1 VQTDLTAQIA
11 AIRGW
16 LSHAISGDWRA
27 HLHAHPLESAL
38 VALMVVIAL
47 ACALACVPATSL
59 RSQRPRAAPAI
70 AIALCVTVAVVVLSV
85 ALPADWVA
93 TAIAT
98 VFLGVTGI
106 CVWRK
111 DDTVV
116 LQYGLALSGL
126 VTGSVRLPAALRRL
140 TVHVTW
146 ALGCAL
152 VCFVPFAFA
161 FPKYWGLLGP
171 FDWRGLVRHGTYSL
185 PVFALGQLLVVAFPE
200 EAFYRGYL
208 QSALDLAL
216 PARVRV
222 FGAEIGW
229 SVVVTSAL
237 FALGHF
243 ATIPQLGRLA
253 VFFPSLL
260 FGWLRVR
267 TRDVTAGIVFHALC
281 NVFAE
286 ALARGF
292 HLYGGAG

>member
-1 VQTDLTAQIA
+1 M
-11 AIRGW
+11 
-16 LSHAISGDWRA
+16 
-27 HLHAHPLESAL
+27 HAHPLGCAL
-38 VALMVVIAL
+38 GVLLVVIGLAYVLVRARAAAL
-47 ACALACVPATSL
+47 QSD
-59 RSQRPRAAPAI
+59 QPRAAPPI
-70 AIALCVTVAVVVLSV
+70 ATTFLVTVAVVAASV

-93 TAIAT
+93 TTIAT

-111 DDTVV
+111 DDAVV
-116 LQYGLALSGL
+116 TQFGLALSGL
-126 VTGSVRLPAALRRL
+126 VTGSVRLPAALTRVV
-140 TVHVTW
+140 VHLSW
-146 ALGCAL
+146 AAGCAV
-152 VCFVPFAFA
+152 VCFVPFAWA

-171 FDWRGLVRHGTYSL
+171 FDWHGLAQHGTASL
-185 PVFALGQLLVVAFPE
+185 PVFAIGQLLVVAFPE

-216 PARVRV
+216 PARVRI
-222 FGAEIGW
+222 FGADIGW

-286 ALARGF
+286 TLARGY
-292 HLYGGAG
+292 HLYGAAS